1 MSNVNKS
8 LCVIAILFVLAG
20 CNQKQGATKPSEAPI
35 VQCVPLA
42 DQDFLK
48 KAFSIQDFKSF
59 ELQVPAHCNSP
70 RLHGDF
76 KSSLSGEQGSNAY
89 GEAAGLDVFLLDE
102 KQFNNFQGTSDGAL
116 QSIQNTNGQAID
128 WTLPSNPEHLQ
139 KFYLLFRDSSG
150 QVKTK
155 VVEPN
160 LTLSM
165 E

>member
-1 MSNVNKS
+1 MLNVNKS
-8 LCVIAILFVLAG
+8 FCAIAILLVVTA
-20 CNQKQGATKPSEAPI
+20 CNRKQEATKPSDSPI
-35 VQCVPLA
+35 VQCVPP

-48 KAFSIQDFKSF
+48 KPFSMQDFKSF

-76 KSSLSGEQGSNAY
+76 RSSLSGEKGSDAY
-89 GEAAGLDVFLLDE
+89 GEAASVDVFLLDE
-102 KQFNNFQGTSDGAL
+102 KQFNNFQGTSDGAM
-116 QSIQNTNGQAID
+116 QSIQNTTGQEID
-128 WTLPSNPEHLQ
+128 WTLPANPERLQ

-160 LTLSM
+160 LALSM